1 MNFEMFYFTLGS
13 MIFLYITSN
22 RWKLQI
28 QQNLLLVISTF
39 NMENKKFGILYYQ
52 HHIAT
57 QNVPVSLH

>member
-1 MNFEMFYFTLGS
+1 MNFELFYFTLGA

-39 NMENKKFGILYYQ
+39 NMENKKFGIFSYQ

-57 QNVPVSLH
+57 